1 MENLSVPEKD
11 ESWRGTMA
19 ILFRHEIVVTL
30 DEQSSIFLNFHVDEF
45 QTTQDSFAFLF
56 ADGI

>member
-1 MENLSVPEKD
+1 
-11 ESWRGTMA
+11 MA
-19 ILFRHEIVVTL
+19 IFLRHEIVVTL
-30 DEQSSIFLNFHVDEF
+30 DEQSSVFLNFHVDEF